1 MEGSMMKG
9 VTSSVAVAAAL
20 LVSGA
25 ASAQQ
30 PAENVGKRHPN
41 MAAAQHL
48 SEQAFQKIADAQ
60 RANEFDMGGH
70 AQKAKELLD
79 EANKELREAATA
91 ANK

>member
-1 MEGSMMKG
+1 MMKG
-9 VTSSVAVAAAL
+9 VTLSVVVAATV
-20 LVSGA
+20 LVSGV

-30 PAENVGKRHPN
+30 PVENVGKRHPN
-41 MAAAQHL
+41 LAAAQQL
-48 SEQAFQKIADAQ
+48 SAQASQRISEAQ

-79 EANKELREAATA
+79 AANKELREAATA